1 MSFLN
6 LCFPVLLAFM
16 LFAPVTA
23 VLAQQSATT
32 QTAPVARTIKLN
44 LIVTDASN
52 HSLTDFKK
60 EDLQL
65 LEDDIPQTLTL
76 FEKDSRPV
84 RYVVAIDTSGSF
96 KGLLVPVLE
105 ATKILINNNRD
116 LDETM
121 LIRFISSDKI
131 ETVEKF
137 TSDKAKLVGSL
148 RTLSIEGGQSA
159 VVDALHLSVQ
169 AAAEYKAGDNSAR
182 RAVVLFSD
190 GEDRASYYATDTLVK
205 LLRAMDVQV
214 FVVGIVTQLEGDR
227 GMIRPSPKDKA
238 EKLLRQVAAE
248 TGGRVFF
255 PTTLPELADA
265 LTEIIKDLQTQ
276 FLVGYESTNQE
287 TKNNFRKVKA
297 KIVVTAG
304 TEKRSGITKS
314 GYFLNPPDLD
324 KKKKKSS

>member
-6 LCFPVLLAFM
+6 LCFPALLAFM

-23 VLAQQSATT
+23 VIAQQSATT
-32 QTAPVARTIKLN
+32 QTAPVGRSIKLN
-44 LIVTDASN
+44 VIVTDKSN
-52 HSLTDFKK
+52 HSLSDLNK

-65 LEDDIPQTLTL
+65 LENDVPQTLTL
-76 FEKDSRPV
+76 FEKDTRPV

-121 LIRFISSDKI
+121 LIRFVSSDKI

-137 TSDKAKLVGSL
+137 TSDKGKLVGSL
-148 RTLSIEGGQSA
+148 RTLYIEGGQSA

-190 GEDRASYYATDTLVK
+190 GEDRASYYTTDTLVK
-205 LLRAMDVQV
+205 LLRASDVQV
-214 FVVGIVTQLEGDR
+214 FVVGIVTQLDGNR
-227 GMIRPSPKDKA
+227 RLARPSPKDAA
-238 EKLLRQVAAE
+238 EKLLRRVAAE

-255 PTTLPELADA
+255 PEDLRELAEA
-265 LTEIIKDLQTQ
+265 LAEIIKDMQAQ
-276 FLVGYESTNQE
+276 FLVGYEPTNQE
-287 TKNNFRKVKA
+287 PKKDFRKIKVN
-297 KIVVTAG
+297 VVEAPG
-304 TEKRSGITKS
+304 KEKRVAITRS
-314 GYFLNPPDLD
+314 GYFLIPPDS
-324 KKKKKSS
+324 KKKAH